1 MALGCELGSCFPGT
15 GCTCWV
21 RLPVVSRPA
30 DSSRAR
36 RPVLPLLVQH
46 ATVHGHPEFDAFLE
60 SLDDVALACDYR
72 TDDLSERLRQKAIDE
87 SRALFRREPEPAPSG
102 REVVDSIHSSFAG
115 PREPEPAPAGREG
128 GDASQ
133 AAGEGARQ
141 KKWLDESPRGSE
153 EDRTAKPSP
162 RK

>member
-15 GCTCWV
+15 GCTRWV

-87 SRALFRREPEPAPSG
+87 SRELFRREPEPAPSG
-102 REVVDSIHSSFAG
+102 REVVDSIHSSF
-115 PREPEPAPAGREG
+115 EV
-128 GDASQ
+128 
-133 AAGEGARQ
+133 ARQ
-141 KKWLDESPRGSE
+141 NKWLDESPSVI
-153 EDRTAKPSP
+153 EDYRTANPIP
-162 RK
+162 RNYAVRDYMRIPGKG